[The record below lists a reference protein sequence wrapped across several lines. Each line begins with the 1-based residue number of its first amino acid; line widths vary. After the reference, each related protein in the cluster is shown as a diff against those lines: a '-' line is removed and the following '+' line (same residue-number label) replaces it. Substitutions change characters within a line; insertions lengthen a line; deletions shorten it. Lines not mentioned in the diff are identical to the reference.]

1 MITKQNKIVKPSDDT
16 HLGQI
21 LAGYLTYWP
30 IFLISLA
37 LAVGGAFFYL
47 RYTIVKFEANAT
59 LVIKDEKKGEDVS
72 KEMQSLDMISTNKII
87 ENESEVLQSRSIMDN
102 VVRKL
107 KLYAPLWQEG
117 KITSEAAYISSPIV
131 VESPNPDSMKQ
142 FKKIYFQYNLGN
154 ATVLLNKTFTAKMN
168 EWVRTPYGTLKFLP
182 NPKYVFSKETKPFYF
197 NLVQTKYIT
206 EEKLAALKVETVGK
220 LSSVLNLSYRDDLPE
235 KAEDVLN
242 ELIHFYNQAG
252 ANEKNLLVKNTL
264 ASIEERL
271 AVVHDDLDSIE
282 KKIQR
287 FKAANSAVE
296 LNSQGNLYLQT
307 VSSNDNKLGEVNVQ
321 LSVLDQLEKY
331 IATNDN
337 TVGLVPSSLGIN
349 DPSLTQLMGS
359 LNSSQMEYEKLKRTV
374 AENNPILLSLKEQI
388 NKTKPNIISNIQN
401 QRKNL
406 ELNRNSL
413 YSTGGKYSSMLNSIP
428 QKEKQLLEISR
439 DQQIKS
445 NIYQFL
451 LQKREESELSYA
463 STLADSR
470 VVSIA
475 LSNRLPVSPKK
486 MLIYVVAA
494 FLGIALP
501 ISLIS
506 AKEIFNNKI
515 LYRREIEALTS
526 IPVIG
531 EIAYNK
537 SDKQLVLEAGK
548 RSFIAEEF
556 RKIRVSLLFLGID
569 ANHKKILVTSSLPE
583 EGKSFVAANLA
594 ISLAMT
600 GKKVALVDMD
610 LHNPSLSGIFELDD
624 LPGVSDYLVGEK
636 NIEEIINQTSVNHN
650 LSFVTSGNLQSEA
663 SELLENGKVQQLI
676 SYLESAYDIV
686 IIDTAP
692 VVLITDAYLLS
703 SCCDATL
710 YVVRHKYTPKM
721 VVKRIDEN
729 NRVNPLKNPAI
740 IFNGVKTR
748 GFFKNNYGYGYDYVY
763 GKKLKNKKEKKT
775 PA

>member
-1 MITKQNKIVKPSDDT
+1 MITKQNKTVKQGDDT
-16 HLGQI
+16 QLSQVV
-21 LAGYLTYWP
+21 AGYLTYWP
-30 IFLISLA
+30 LFLIFLLLA
-37 LAVGGAFFYL
+37 IGGAFFYL
-47 RYTIVKFEANAT
+47 RYATTKYEAKAT
-59 LVIKDEKKGEDVS
+59 LVIKDEKKGEDVT

-87 ENESEVLQSRSIMDN
+87 ENESEVIQSRSIMDN
-102 VVRKL
+102 VVKKL
-107 KLYAPLWQEG
+107 RLYAPISQKG
-117 KITSEAAYISSPIV
+117 QIKSEPGYINSPIV
-131 VESPNPDSMKQ
+131 VESPNPDSMGQ
-142 FKKIYFQYNLGN
+142 FEKIFFKYNPGKE
-154 ATVLLNKTFTAKMN
+154 TVLLNDSFTVKMN
-168 EWVRTPYGTLKFLP
+168 EWVKTNYGTLRFLP
-182 NPKYVFSKETKPFYF
+182 NPRYIKSSETKPFYF

-206 EEKLAALKVETVGK
+206 EQKLLSLKVETVGK
-220 LSSVLNLSYRDDLPE
+220 LSSVLNLSFRDDLPE
-235 KAEDVLN
+235 KAEDILN
-242 ELIHFYNQAG
+242 ELIHFYNLAG
-252 ANEKNLLVKNTL
+252 VNEKNILVKNTL
-264 ASIEERL
+264 ASIEEWL

-296 LNSQGNLYLQT
+296 LNTQGNLYLQG
-307 VSSNDNKLGEVNVQ
+307 VSSNDTKLGEVNVQ

-331 IATNDN
+331 VATSDN
-337 TVGLVPSSLGIN
+337 TIGLIPSSLGIN

-359 LNSSQMEYEKLKRTV
+359 LNSSQMEYEKLKKTV
-374 AENNPILLSLKEQI
+374 GDNNPILLSLKDQI
-388 NKTKPNIISNIQN
+388 NKTKPNILSNIQN

-406 ELNRNSL
+406 ELSRNSL
-413 YSTGGKYSSMLNSIP
+413 ASTGGRYSSMLNNIP
-428 QKEKQLLEISR
+428 QKEKELLEISR

-463 STLADSR
+463 STLSDSR

-475 LSNRLPVSPKK
+475 QSNRLPVSPKK
-486 MLIYVVAA
+486 LLIYIVAA
-494 FLGIALP
+494 FLGLALP
-501 ISLIS
+501 VGLLG
-506 AKEIFNNKI
+506 AKEMFNNKI
-515 LYRREIEALTS
+515 LYRKEIESLTS
-526 IPVIG
+526 VPVIG

-537 SDKQLVLEAGK
+537 SDKQLVLEPGK

-594 ISLAMT
+594 MSLAMT
-600 GKKVALVDMD
+600 GKKVALVDLD
-610 LHNPSLSGIFELDD
+610 LHNPSLSNIFSLDD
-624 LPGVSDYLVGEK
+624 KPGVGDYLIGEK
-636 NIEEIINQTSVNHN
+636 RIEEIINTVAVNPN
-650 LSFVTSGNLQSEA
+650 LSFITSGNLQSDA

-676 SYLESAYDIV
+676 SYLESVYDLV

-692 VVLITDAYLLS
+692 VVLITDAYMLS

-710 YVVRHKYTPKM
+710 YIVRHKYTPKM

-729 NRVNPLKNPAI
+729 NKVNPLKNPAI

-763 GKKLKNKKEKKT
+763 GKKLKNKKEKKI